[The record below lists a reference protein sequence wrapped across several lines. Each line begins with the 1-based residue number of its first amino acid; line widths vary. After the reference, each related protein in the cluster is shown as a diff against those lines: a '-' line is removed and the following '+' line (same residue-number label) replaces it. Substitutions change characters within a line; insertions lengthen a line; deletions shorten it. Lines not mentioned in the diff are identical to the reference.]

1 MRLVVLVC
9 LIFFLSLPPSLLAS
23 ESLTSLIGRL
33 EYDQEIRGLF
43 VPDGWFKEM
52 GGSLL
57 IGSAKIIP
65 EPGRLYSL
73 GWRPAFH
80 LDSVSYSG
88 TRIAF
93 FNLAKFL
100 AKQSRARFY
109 LTRVQTKDRPLMFDC
124 TVTPEGNIQINL

>member
-1 MRLVVLVC
+1 MLSAVLVC
-9 LIFFLSLPPSLLAS
+9 FLFYLSLSSNLLAS

-88 TRIAF
+88 TEVDF
-93 FNLAKFL
+93 LNLAKFL
-100 AKQSRARFY
+100 AKKSRACFY
-109 LTRVQTKDRPLMFDC
+109 LTRVQTKDRPSMFDC
-124 TVTPEGNIQINL
+124 TVTPEGNIQIFL